1 MGLIAA
7 GTVAF
12 DAIEISYS
20 NDNKYLSSELVRNG
34 MAWHYKRYSKS
45 KELADL
51 EIKAREEKIGLWSDP
66 SSITF
71 I

>member
-12 DAIEISYS
+12 DAIEIPYG
-20 NDNKYLSSELVRNG
+20 NDNKYLSAELVRNDL
-34 MAWHYKRYSKS
+34 AWHYKKYSKS

-51 EIKAREEKIGLWSDP
+51 EIQAREEKIRS
-66 SSITF
+66 
-71 I
+71 